1 MPFPAHYQRVNERR
15 RVDEMITALLAWDAS
30 TGRSVAATELTFNV
44 PVPGGSR
51 PVNVSGSI
59 DRVDRSED
67 GRIHVVDFKTGRTA
81 ASASATAEHPQLG
94 IYQLAIRLGALDA
107 AAGTPSAPSA
117 PPAAGTPLAAGQPP
131 ATDTPPTAEHP
142 TGSGSAR
149 LHRYRTWPSHPWP
162 TQPPPRSPSRATPQ
176 SPSGQAELVHL
187 ADRFASG
194 MPKVR
199 FQAPLDD
206 GWTWVNDLIVDAAR
220 LADGPD
226 YPARPNG
233 QCKSCAFRFMCPA
246 QTAAP
251 MGQPAALGTADASVE
266 RSEALAQ
273 PSRPRTIPDIPVQ
286 DDPADSS
293 RQAPSPGP
301 AVAVGG

>member
-1 MPFPAHYQRVNERR
+1 
-15 RVDEMITALLAWDAS
+15 
-30 TGRSVAATELTFNV
+30 
-44 PVPGGSR
+44 
-51 PVNVSGSI
+51 
-59 DRVDRSED
+59 
-67 GRIHVVDFKTGRTA
+67 
-81 ASASATAEHPQLG
+81 
-94 IYQLAIRLGALDA
+94 
-107 AAGTPSAPSA
+107 
-117 PPAAGTPLAAGQPP
+117 
-131 ATDTPPTAEHP
+131 
-142 TGSGSAR
+142 
-149 LHRYRTWPSHPWP
+149 
-162 TQPPPRSPSRATPQ
+162 
-176 SPSGQAELVHL
+176 
-187 ADRFASG
+187 

-273 PSRPRTIPDIPVQ
+273 PIRPRTSPDIPVQ
-286 DDPADSS
+286 ETPRTRPAKP
-293 RQAPSPGP
+293 QAPVQQSLWGDED
-301 AVAVGG
+301 